1 MDMQKVYVRH
11 DSTAVVNCPNCGT
24 EKTINT
30 AKLEKRGKPFKLRCT
45 CRSVFRVF
53 FEFRKAYRKRTNLEG
68 YYTPISESKQW
79 GKIHLEN
86 ISLTGIEFVTLHMN
100 RLKEG
105 DEIKVAFTLDD
116 KRHSKI
122 EKNAVV
128 RWVKDKHIG
137 CQFTETDQYDKV
149 LGFYLM

>member
-1 MDMQKVYVRH
+1 M
-11 DSTAVVNCPNCGT
+11 
-24 EKTINT
+24 
-30 AKLEKRGKPFKLRCT
+30 
-45 CRSVFRVF
+45 RV
-53 FEFRKAYRKRTNLEG
+53 
-68 YYTPISESKQW
+68 
-79 GKIHLEN
+79 EN
-86 ISLTGIEFVTLHMN
+86 ISLLGIGFVTLHMN

-128 RWVKDKHIG
+128 MWIKDKHVG
-137 CQFTETDQYDKV
+137 CQFTETDQSDKV